1 MSTILKALR
10 RLEEQKSAASPRPL
24 RDEVVLTPTRRRSHN
39 GVIVALVAAFAF
51 AVLGGAAVWLLE
63 RAPATTPA
71 PIAEVAPAADVA
83 APPPSEAAIAVE
95 QAARTNEVTVAAP
108 DPFASGAQAP
118 AVPVPATTPDFEIVR
133 PRPQAQRA
141 PVAAVEEAASV
152 EREEIVV
159 ARPSGAAPLPDTEP
173 GFVDE
178 EIPAARVKRSH
189 APVRVE
195 RTQWHPDPGRRIAWV
210 EVEGTT
216 ALREVR
222 EGERIGPYVVR
233 EIEPAAV
240 SFADGSAEV
249 RSEVGR

>member
-24 RDEVVLTPTRRRSHN
+24 RDEVVLTPARRRSHN
-39 GVIVALVAAFAF
+39 GVVVALVAAFAF
-51 AVLGGAAVWLLE
+51 AVLGGAAVWLLD

-71 PIAEVAPAADVA
+71 PIAEVAPIPDVA
-83 APPPSEAAIAVE
+83 APPPNEVAIA
-95 QAARTNEVTVAAP
+95 ADRTNEVTVAAP
-108 DPFASGAQAP
+108 DPLASGAQAP
-118 AVPVPATTPDFEIVR
+118 AVPVPATAPDFEIVR
-133 PRPQAQRA
+133 PKAQAQRA
-141 PVAAVEEAASV
+141 PVADAAPV
-152 EREEIVV
+152 EREELVV
-159 ARPSGAAPLPDTEP
+159 ARPSGVAPLPDTDS

-178 EIPAARVKRSH
+178 EIPAARVKRSR

-210 EVEGTT
+210 EIEGAT